1 MPIEDNLSVRLPS
14 NNYGI
19 AYQLFPLVSS
29 TVDIL
34 LFNEENVQPKNL
46 SMRE

>member
-14 NNYGI
+14 NNYGM

-29 TVDIL
+29 TADIL
-34 LFNEENVQPKNL
+34 LFNEENVYDKHF
-46 SMRE
+46 